1 MAKKLLKKKVSNK
14 STVEKVAAPVVDSA
28 KEIWLA
34 GLGAFNIAQQES
46 GRIIE
51 QGSKLFDKLVAEG
64 SKLEK
69 KTRKDVGEV
78 VEDFRG
84 EVETRV
90 EGIRQQ
96 ADAVRKQASDNWDK
110 LERIFEDRVA
120 RALTS
125 MGIPSKDDVNDLA
138 DKVQKLARQVA
149 EMHGKGTP
157 VKARPVVKKATRK
170 VVRKSATKSKGAGN

>member
-1 MAKKLLKKKVSNK
+1 MAKKLLKKKLHKK
-14 STVEKVAAPVVDSA
+14 SAAEKVAGPVADSA
-28 KEIWLA
+28 RDIWLA
-34 GLGAFNIAQQES
+34 GLGAFNLAQQER

-51 QGSKLFDKLVAEG
+51 QGARLFDKLVAEG

-69 KTRKDVGEV
+69 KTRQDVVEV
-78 VEDFRG
+78 VDEFRG

-120 RALTS
+120 RALTR
-125 MGIPSKDDVNDLA
+125 MGIPSRDDVNDLA

-149 EMHGKGTP
+149 ELDGKTASAKP
-157 VKARPVVKKATRK
+157 RAAVKKAGRK
-170 VVRKSATKSKGAGN
+170 VVRKSASKSAGTAS